1 MRFFTLA
8 QRNIRRTSQSAVT
21 ILAMALACF
30 VMVVFAALMEGW
42 VYGSERN
49 AVLMRVL
56 ERAHEFG
63 IIRAIGVTPWQ
74 IIGLIYS
81 EAMLQ
86 TLLAAIIGGL
96 SGGLTALHLQQH
108 GIDMSTIASTV
119 SFAGIALDPIWYA
132 YVTPAALW
140 QPVVKL
146 DI

>member
-8 QRNIRRTSQSAVT
+8 QRNVRRTSQSAVT

-63 IIRAIGVTPWQ
+63 IMRAIGVTPWQ
-74 IIGLIYS
+74 IVGLIYS

-96 SGGLTALHLQQH
+96 SEGQ
-108 GIDMSTIASTV
+108 SR
-119 SFAGIALDPIWYA
+119 
-132 YVTPAALW
+132 VTSW
-140 QPVVKL
+140 G
-146 DI
+146 